1 MRQQSEVKV
10 LHHSD
15 GDYVPKRDYDKLK
28 KDLDLESK
36 TCFAFA
42 GEVSEKDLII
52 ENIQTLL
59 GECMTAF
66 ATLRDEFHPP
76 SDAYKLAEAFLQ
88 KIKAAR
94 GSIS

>member
-1 MRQQSEVKV
+1 MLSLREGNYKMTAQSGEYK
-10 LHHSD
+10 SERI
-15 GDYVPKRDYDKLK
+15 KQ
-28 KDLDLESK
+28 LE
-36 TCFAFA
+36 
-42 GEVSEKDLII
+42 G
-52 ENIQTLL
+52 LL

-94 GSIS
+94 GSNEQIP